1 MLQKSVLVLGIL
13 ILDLWEKIISSSV
26 QTKKEKLEMLEERS
40 EYWRYVFGVALTLGS
55 SAGEDTPLPCF
66 PFEMSEKKR
75 GLLEAAEKVTDY

>member
-1 MLQKSVLVLGIL
+1 
-13 ILDLWEKIISSSV
+13 
-26 QTKKEKLEMLEERS
+26 MLEERS

-55 SAGEDTPLPCF
+55 SAGEDTPLPCS